1 MQDIN
6 LKDVSYCYPNGF
18 CAVDNINIEIEKG
31 ENVVIIG
38 QNGAGKTTTVKMMNG
53 LLKPSSGNVLIG
65 DKNTKDYTTAQI
77 SRHVGYVFQNPDDQ
91 IFHSTVELEVRY
103 GPAIMGLSKEI
114 EDQRVER
121 ALKMTGL
128 TKHRDENPYNLPLS
142 IRKFVTIAA
151 IIAMDTD
158 VMIFDEPTAGQDL
171 EGTQQ
176 LIKVINTLH
185 EEGKTL
191 ITISHDMEFAA
202 NYFEKIIVMANKKVV
217 KIGKPE
223 NIFYDF
229 KTLDQAM
236 LKQPYVCR
244 IISKLG
250 VESNAISLNDA
261 AEVILEKW
269 KQDEK

>member
-1 MQDIN
+1 MQNIN

-18 CAVDNINIEIEKG
+18 CAVDNINIEIGKG
-31 ENVVIIG
+31 ENVVIVG

-53 LLKPSSGNVLIG
+53 LLKPSSGNVLVG
-65 DKNTKDYTTAQI
+65 NKNTKDYTTAQI
-77 SRHVGYVFQNPDDQ
+77 SRYVGYVFQNPDDQ

-103 GPAIMGLSKEI
+103 GPATMGLSKEI

-128 TKHRDENPYNLPLS
+128 
-142 IRKFVTIAA
+142 
-151 IIAMDTD
+151 
-158 VMIFDEPTAGQDL
+158 
-171 EGTQQ
+171 TQQ

-202 NYFEKIIVMANKKVV
+202 NNFEKIIVMANKKVV

-223 NIFYDF
+223 DIFYDF
-229 KTLDQAM
+229 TTLNQAM

-244 IISKLG
+244 IVSKLG
-250 VESNAISLNDA
+250 IDSKAISLNDA
-261 AEVILEKW
+261 SRAILERW
-269 KQDEK
+269 KKNAK

>member
-1 MQDIN
+1 MQNIN

-18 CAVDNINIEIEKG
+18 CAVDNINIEIKKG

-65 DKNTKDYTTAQI
+65 DKNTKI

-103 GPAIMGLSKEI
+103 GPATMELSKDI

-202 NYFEKIIVMANKKVV
+202 NNFEKIIVMANKKVV

-223 NIFYDF
+223 SIFYDF

-250 VESNAISLNDA
+250 IESNVISLNDA
-261 AEVILEKW
+261 AEVILERW
-269 KQDEK
+269 KQDAK

>member
-1 MQDIN
+1 MQTIKFN
-6 LKDVSYCYPNGF
+6 DVGYCYPNGF

-53 LLKPSSGNVLIG
+53 LLKPSSGEVLVG

-103 GPAIMGLSKEI
+103 GPATTGLSKEV

-121 ALKMTGL
+121 ALEMTGL

-151 IIAMDTD
+151 IIAMD
-158 VMIFDEPTAGQDL
+158 L
-171 EGTQQ
+171 S
-176 LIKVINTLH
+176 LIHI
-185 EEGKTL
+185 
-191 ITISHDMEFAA
+191 
-202 NYFEKIIVMANKKVV
+202 
-217 KIGKPE
+217 
-223 NIFYDF
+223 
-229 KTLDQAM
+229 
-236 LKQPYVCR
+236 
-244 IISKLG
+244 
-250 VESNAISLNDA
+250 
-261 AEVILEKW
+261 
-269 KQDEK
+269 

>member
-1 MQDIN
+1 MQTIKFN
-6 LKDVSYCYPNGF
+6 DVGYCYPNGF

-53 LLKPSSGNVLIG
+53 LLKTSSGEVLVG

-103 GPAIMGLSKEI
+103 GPATTGLSKEV

-121 ALKMTGL
+121 ALEMTGL

-158 VMIFDEPTAGQDL
+158 IMIFDEPTAGQDL
-171 EGTQQ
+171 EGTRQ
-176 LIKVINTLH
+176 LINVINTLH

-202 NYFEKIIVMANKKVV
+202 NNFEKIIVMANKKVV
-217 KIGKPE
+217 KIGRPE
-223 NIFYDF
+223 TIFYDF

-244 IISKLG
+244 IVSKLG
-250 VESNAISLNDA
+250 IESNAISLNNA
-261 AEVILEKW
+261 AKVILERW
-269 KQDEK
+269 KQNAK